1 MGRPKAEALGVSNRI
16 ELVDFGCS
24 TTKDIVDVGR
34 SNIAELAEGI
44 ETGAEGFVRI
54 GTDESDKP
62 SDNAEKVPNETH
74 WDIALAAREEAGS
87 PVVTVLLGFEG
98 QNDTANGIFISQ
110 GSGQG

>member
-1 MGRPKAEALGVSNRI
+1 VGRPKAEALGVSNRI

-24 TTKDIVDVGR
+24 TTKDIVYVGR
-34 SNIAELAEGI
+34 SDMAELAEGI

-62 SDNAEKVPNETH
+62 INNAEKVPNETH
-74 WDIALAAREEAGS
+74 WDIALATREEAGS

-98 QNDTANGIFISQ
+98 QNDTANGIFIS
-110 GSGQG
+110 